1 MGMRM
6 PSCRRSSLPVV
17 LAVLALLNGLGCNG
31 PFGLMSGGR
40 LDGEVAP
47 VPADWAVIGD
57 YGTCQL
63 ETRPADAYSV
73 NIAYTVLNG
82 QLYINAGDTETQWVQ
97 NIDLDPRVRLR
108 VDGVLYELRA
118 ERVTDPTEIAKF
130 GKAWTDQSTFRRDP
144 AELSPVWVYR
154 LVERSAEGG
163 A

>member
-1 MGMRM
+1 MGMRTS
-6 PSCRRSSLPVV
+6 SCRPRPLPVS
-17 LAVLALLNGLGCNG
+17 LAVLALLVGLGCNG
-31 PFGLMSGGR
+31 PIVLIPGGE

-47 VPADWAVIGD
+47 VPADWAMVGD

-63 ETRPADAYSV
+63 ETRPEDPYSV
-73 NIAYTVLNG
+73 NIAYTVVDG
-82 QLYINAGDTETQWVQ
+82 QLYINAGDTETRWVQ

-130 GKAWTDQSTFRRDP
+130 GKAWTDQSFFRRDP

-154 LVERSAEGG
+154 LVERSSEGG
-163 A
+163 E